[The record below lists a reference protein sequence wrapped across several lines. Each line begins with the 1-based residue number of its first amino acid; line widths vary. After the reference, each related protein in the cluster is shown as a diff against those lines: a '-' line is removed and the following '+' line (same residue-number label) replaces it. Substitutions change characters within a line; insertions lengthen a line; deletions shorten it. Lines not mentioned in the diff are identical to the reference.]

1 MGIQSVSFAVP
12 NSKIIVLGLTLTFN
26 RKGRKP

>member
-12 NSKIIVLGLTLTFN
+12 NSNIIVLVFSVN
-26 RKGRKP
+26 FK